1 MSTYFDV
8 VHHIAGRI
16 RLRVSPRFLK
26 QPLAKDA
33 AKLTQ
38 QINAIRGIKQ
48 IRLNLAIGSVVIQYD
63 PQIIQ
68 PNLWEQWLQDYNGET
83 ELNNLIKRWQAQIG

>member
-16 RLRVSPRFLK
+16 RLRVSPRFLE
-26 QPLAKDA
+26 QPLAKDT

-38 QINAIRGIKQ
+38 QINAIKGIKQ

-63 PQIIQ
+63 PKIIQ
-68 PNLWEQWLQDYNGET
+68 PVLWERWLQDYNEET